1 MVLIATNTACYS
13 HNEVERNPTMTITL
27 GENAR
32 MLADCG
38 GSMSVMV
45 TRQPSP
51 TLKIF
56 SEEITLQHQRIMMSD
71 VSVRTDADTRTLKP
85 GDSVVVELVRLESFQ
100 LLIAFEGESDTF
112 DGAD

>member
-1 MVLIATNTACYS
+1 
-13 HNEVERNPTMTITL
+13 
-27 GENAR
+27 

-45 TRQPSP
+45 ARQPSP

-56 SEEITLQHQRIMMSD
+56 SDEITLPHQRIMMSD

-85 GDSVVVELVRLESFQ
+85 GDSVVVELVRLENFQ
-100 LLIAFEGESDTF
+100 LLIAFESESDTF